1 MADSTIKDATSDAQE
16 IVEPFVQ
23 THTNRVKNLINNA
36 ATVISGFAI
45 VLTILLFAY
54 NQGYSSVYHLP
65 AKVIPVKLETYL
77 SLAVNMAMLLTYG
90 FFYIADKSSDRLLA
104 NGKFNFRAV
113 ICGAI
118 VSLTLLNNYY
128 FNRVV
133 GSIACIAISIIVPII
148 IELILLFKYKK
159 KCNDKPN
166 DPKMKTN
173 KEKTE
178 KVKKEEFVWNRIFYI
193 LYVKNGLFV
202 LAVCILLAPV
212 VGMISARAN
221 PNYQTCKYDSKTY
234 AIIVEYEDSVL
245 VQEADVCDNTITILT
260 NSYRYLPNFAS
271 IASNVVFKSSEFC
284 SQSVWK

>member
-1 MADSTIKDATSDAQE
+1 M
-16 IVEPFVQ
+16 
-23 THTNRVKNLINNA
+23 
-36 ATVISGFAI
+36 
-45 VLTILLFAY
+45 
-54 NQGYSSVYHLP
+54 
-65 AKVIPVKLETYL
+65 
-77 SLAVNMAMLLTYG
+77 
-90 FFYIADKSSDRLLA
+90 LA

-260 NSYRYLPNFAS
+260 NSYRYLPKESLEIKFS
-271 IASNVVFKSSEFC
+271 TYDVVLIQEGIYQEAFYNERANKFYHI
-284 SQSVWK
+284 QGLGHVRPAAGRRRVLR